1 MTAVPIAVDPI
12 QVIVS
17 GLFERPPGA
26 RALYVLAHGAGAGMR
41 HPFLADIAAALAAR
55 GVATLRYQFPYME
68 LARGRPDPP
77 VVATATV
84 RAAVARA
91 HELAPDLPLFA
102 GGKSFGGRMTSTAA
116 ADQPLEAVRGI
127 AFLGFP
133 LHQPKAPA
141 TSRAD
146 HLARVTVPML
156 FLQGTRDEMAEIG
169 LIRRVA
175 LGLGSRATVVEIE
188 EGNHSFAVPK
198 RTGKT
203 LPDVIRSLA
212 DSIAEWARALS
223 T

>member
-133 LHQPKAPA
+133 LHQPKSPA